1 METNNLDV
9 IRQAVLFTKQNNLV
23 YKKVYASSS
32 GTIANYAIK
41 VISIDPDKAKDA
53 SGNVMV
59 DASNNPLP
67 VDWSSLEQD
76 KDYYVTTFLTDG
88 TEDWTAWQP
97 ALAGKG
103 WFILSA
109 TETRQKGTKNTGNIP
124 LASDY
129 NFKKEFLETEVSMDR
144 PRVRPFGF
152 LENFAVPGGA
162 GTTGGFFGQWRSD
175 RDTLGLAN
183 RSLENRFM
191 GTPSFGSTVGTGNT
205 YKGTTYDPAD
215 PSNFSRNYDAGY
227 KSSNL
232 IQKHFFD
239 LGDKEKI
246 ILGWSGGKFEEWWE
260 DSYSSSA
267 SIIEGEFDSFQSQ
280 DNSAAVATFNQ
291 EVPLKA
297 DYSDPAFRAFYFDK
311 KKEFDSNPDPKKGTF
326 KMPLPTEDE
335 MTFYGLDLMTF
346 YELGLEPQLT
356 SKEVDT
362 GIINDLI
369 NKIKDQLK
377 VRQNIDD
384 INDAREKAKKDELE
398 RAQKSKK
405 NVDTGANILTN
416 LFKRVER

>member
-23 YKKVYASSS
+23 YKKVYASGP
-32 GTIANYAIK
+32 GTIKNYAIK
-41 VISIDPDKAKDA
+41 VISIDPADTTDS
-53 SGNVMV
+53 SGNII
-59 DASNNPLP
+59 P
-67 VDWSSLEQD
+67 VDWDSLEQD
-76 KDYYVTTFLTDG
+76 KDYYVTTFLSDG
-88 TEDWTAWQP
+88 TEDWNTWQTG
-97 ALAGKG
+97 LKSKN

-109 TETRQKGTKNTGNIP
+109 TETRQKGTKNTSNIP
-124 LASDY
+124 DATQY
-129 NFKKEFLETEVSMDR
+129 YFKKEFLETEASMDR
-144 PRVRPFGF
+144 SRLRPFGF
-152 LENFAVPGGA
+152 LENFAVPSGA
-162 GTTGGFFGQWRSD
+162 GATGGLYGHVPFLD
-175 RDTLGLAN
+175 RPILGLSN
-183 RSLENRFM
+183 VSLPGFSS
-191 GTPSFGSTVGTGNT
+191 PSFGSTVGIATTT
-205 YKGTTYDPAD
+205 YKGMTVDPAD
-215 PSNFSRNYDAGY
+215 PSKFQRNYDAAY
-227 KSSNL
+227 KTSNL

>member
-23 YKKVYASSS
+23 YKKVYASSP
-32 GTIANYAIK
+32 GIANYAIK

-53 SGNVMV
+53 SGNAML
-59 DASNNPLP
+59 DASGNAIP

-88 TEDWTAWQP
+88 TEDWTVWQP
-97 ALAGKG
+97 ALALKG

-109 TETRQKGTKNTGNIP
+109 TETRQKGTKNTNNIP
-124 LASDY
+124 PASNY

-144 PRVRPFGF
+144 SRLRPFGF

-162 GTTGGFFGQWRSD
+162 GTTGGFFGQWGSD
-175 RDTLGLAN
+175 RGTLGLAN
-183 RSLENRFM
+183 FSIP
-191 GTPSFGSTVGTGNT
+191 GSSSVSFGTTVGTGNT
-205 YKGTTYDPAD
+205 YKGTTYDPTD
-215 PSNFSRNYDAGY
+215 PSKFDRKYDAAN
-227 KSSNL
+227 KTSNL

-246 ILGWSGGKFEEWWE
+246 ILGWSGGNFEEWWE

-267 SIIEGEFDSFQSQ
+267 SIEEGEFDKFQSQ

-297 DYSDPAFRAFYFDK
+297 DYSDPNFRAYYFYK
-311 KKEFDSNPDPKKGTF
+311 KREFDENPDPKKGTF

-335 MTFYGLDLMTF
+335 KILFDLDLMTF
-346 YELGLEPQLT
+346 YQLGLEPKLT

-362 GIINDLI
+362 GFINDLI

-398 RAQKSKK
+398 RGQKFKK
-405 NVDTGANILTN
+405 DVDTGANILTN

>member
-1 METNNLDV
+1 METNNLDL

-23 YKKVYASSS
+23 YKKVYASGPVS
-32 GTIANYAIK
+32 NPFYAIK
-41 VISIDPDKAKDA
+41 VISIDPDQAIA
-53 SGNVMV
+53 TAGNIVSV
-59 DASNNPLP
+59 NWD
-67 VDWSSLEQD
+67 SLEQD
-76 KDYYVTTFLTDG
+76 KDYYVTTFLSDG
-88 TEDWTAWQP
+88 TEDWNTWQTG
-97 ALAGKG
+97 LKGKN

-109 TETRQKGTKNTGNIP
+109 TETRQKGTKNTLNIP
-124 LASDY
+124 DATQY
-129 NFKKEFLETEVSMDR
+129 YFKKEFLETEASMDR
-144 PRVRPFGF
+144 SRLRPFGF

-162 GTTGGFFGQWRSD
+162 GTTGGFFGQWGSD
-175 RDTLGLAN
+175 RRTLGLAN
-183 RSLENRFM
+183 FSIP
-191 GTPSFGSTVGTGNT
+191 GSSSASFGTTVGTGNT
-205 YKGTTYDPAD
+205 YKGTTYDPND
-215 PSNFSRNYDAGY
+215 PSTFARNYDATS

-246 ILGWSGGKFEEWWE
+246 ILGWSGGSFEEWWE

-267 SIIEGEFDSFQSQ
+267 SIEEGEFDSFQSQ

-297 DYSDPAFRAFYFDK
+297 DYSEPSFRAFYFDK

-356 SKEVDT
+356 PKEVDT

>member
-23 YKKVYASSS
+23 YKKVYASGPVS
-32 GTIANYAIK
+32 NPFYAIK
-41 VISIDPDKAKDA
+41 VISIDPDQAIDA

-59 DASNNPLP
+59 DASGKAIP

-76 KDYYVTTFLTDG
+76 KDYYVTTFLSDG
-88 TEDWTAWQP
+88 AEDWTKWKST
-97 ALAGKG
+97 LASKG

-124 LASDY
+124 DAPSY
-129 NFKKEFLETEVSMDR
+129 NFKKEFLETEASMDR
-144 PRVRPFGF
+144 SRLRPFGF

-162 GTTGGFFGQWRSD
+162 GTTGGFFGQWGSD
-175 RDTLGLAN
+175 RATLGLAN
-183 RSLENRFM
+183 FSIPGSRSVGFE
-191 GTPSFGSTVGTGNT
+191 STVGIGNT
-205 YKGTTYDPAD
+205 YKGTTYDPND
-215 PSNFSRNYDAGY
+215 PSTFARNYDATS

-246 ILGWSGGKFEEWWE
+246 ILGWSGGSFEEWWE

-267 SIIEGEFDSFQSQ
+267 SIEQGEFDSFQSQ

-297 DYSDPAFRAFYFDK
+297 NYSDPAFQTFYFDK
-311 KKEFDSNPDPKKGTF
+311 KKEFDSNPDPKKGIF

-335 MTFYGLDLMTF
+335 KIFYGLDLKTF

-416 LFKRVER
+416 LFKRVEK